1 MVNIDIE
8 FQKFLVDTF
17 KDKQKLLMIEE
28 PAELIQ
34 AITKASR
41 NGATEYDVDH
51 LAEEIADTYAVI
63 EQLKYMY
70 SIDDKQIQKWIDY
83 KRERT
88 KNNVDKILSKA
99 KLNKA
104 KKNTKR
110 NKVKLKRTK
119 KNKAKAKKRAK
130 AKLNRAIELFIK

>member
-70 SIDDKQIQKWIDY
+70 NIDDKQIQKWIDY

-88 KNNVDKILSKA
+88 QNTVDKILSKA
-99 KLNKA
+99 KLNKT

-119 KNKAKAKKRAK
+119 KNKVKTR

>member
-34 AITKASR
+34 AITKVSR

-70 SIDDKQIQKWIDY
+70 NIDDKQIQKWIDY

-88 KNNVDKILSKA
+88 QNTVDKILSKA

-119 KNKAKAKKRAK
+119 KNKVKTR
-130 AKLNRAIELFIK
+130 AKLNRAIKLFVK